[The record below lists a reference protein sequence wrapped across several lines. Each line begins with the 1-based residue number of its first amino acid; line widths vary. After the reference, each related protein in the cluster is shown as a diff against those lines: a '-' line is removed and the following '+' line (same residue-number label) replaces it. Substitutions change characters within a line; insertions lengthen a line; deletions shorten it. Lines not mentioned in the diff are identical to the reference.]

1 LHKKEIMQFKKLEL
15 EGEKGIK
22 GLLKSKHF
30 KTSLISIAVGAVA
43 GFGYYYFTGGQS
55 METMTFNEIVKHVV
69 LGGFFGF
76 FVTNSPCARGR
87 C

>member
-1 LHKKEIMQFKKLEL
+1 MQFKKLEL
-15 EGEKGIK
+15 VGEKGIK

-30 KTSLISIAVGAVA
+30 KTSIISIAVGAAA
-43 GFGYYYFTGGQS
+43 GFGYYYFTGGHS
-55 METMTFNEIVKHVV
+55 MDTMTLNEIVKYVG
-69 LGGFFGF
+69 LGGFLGF

>member
-1 LHKKEIMQFKKLEL
+1 MEFKKLEL
-15 EGEKGIK
+15 EGQKGIK

-30 KTSLISIAVGAVA
+30 KTSVISIAVGAAA
-43 GFGYYYFTGGQS
+43 GFGYYYFAGGHS
-55 METMTFNEIVKHVV
+55 MNTLVFDEVVKYVV
-69 LGGFFGF
+69 VGGFFVF

>member
-1 LHKKEIMQFKKLEL
+1 MQFKKLEL

-22 GLLKSKHF
+22 ILLKSKHF
-30 KTSLISIAVGAVA
+30 KKSLISIAVGAAA
-43 GFGYYYFTGGQS
+43 GFGYYYFSGGHS
-55 METMTFNEIVKHVV
+55 MDSLAFDGMIKHVV